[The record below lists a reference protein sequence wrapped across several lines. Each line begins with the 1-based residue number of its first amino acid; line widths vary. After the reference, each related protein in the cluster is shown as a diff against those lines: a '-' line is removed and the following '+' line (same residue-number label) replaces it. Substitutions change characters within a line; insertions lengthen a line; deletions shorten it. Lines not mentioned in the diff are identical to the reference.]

1 MDFLSC
7 IPLLGAWLLYFA
19 SHQSCMLKTL
29 RVPIDIFMDSE
40 DRILYLNDWGGG
52 GLVTPEAS
60 SLLKT
65 FVHLSE
71 ISCALVSFFNAI

>member
-1 MDFLSC
+1 
-7 IPLLGAWLLYFA
+7 
-19 SHQSCMLKTL
+19 
-29 RVPIDIFMDSE
+29 MDSE
-40 DRILYLNDWGGG
+40 ERILYLNDWGGG